1 MSTYDFADPTRPSI
15 TGKPSVTISHT
26 AASTTPT
33 VQIQLA
39 GFRSG
44 QEKDL
49 ERLAVRLC
57 AAAAGGDTKKCNDL
71 LARLGKAGLPDA
83 EVDRARGILA
93 AIHTT

>member
-1 MSTYDFADPTRPSI
+1 MSTYDFADPTRPSN
-15 TGKPSVTISHT
+15 TGKPSVIISHT
-26 AASTTPT
+26 AASATPT

-39 GFRSG
+39 GFSSG
-44 QEKDL
+44 QEKNL
-49 ERLAVRLC
+49 ERIAVKLC
-57 AAAAGGDTKKCNDL
+57 AAAASGNAKTCNDL